1 MRAIILLITATSL
14 LASCAGLKNGPSAQ
28 QEFES
33 GLASFN
39 MGKCEQA
46 IPRFEKAAEL
56 DPNFA
61 KAYIYL
67 GRSYLCVRRWLD
79 AISPLR
85 TALRL
90 SPAETRQETMDILMD
105 ALLAA
110 ARDQFNKG
118 NFQSSVDYLK
128 EGLNLQPQSDQ
139 FMSEL
144 LITLTSFGAKLLS
157 EDQFSQAVSTFE
169 EVIRLSPNYLQGY
182 LGLARAFWRE
192 GEWGEALRAVQQ
204 AATINPTH
212 PEVESLLRELVRPQ

>member
-1 MRAIILLITATSL
+1 MRKLILLIAATSV

-28 QEFES
+28 QEFEN

-39 MGKCEQA
+39 MGKCKQA

-67 GRSYLCVRRWLD
+67 GRSYLCERRWLD

-90 SPAETRQETMDILMD
+90 SPAETRQEAMDILLD

-128 EGLNLQPQSDQ
+128 EGLKLKPQSDL
-139 FMSEL
+139 FLNEL
-144 LITLTSFGAKLLS
+144 LTTLTTFGAKLLS
-157 EDQFSQAVSTFE
+157 EDQFSQAASTFE
-169 EVIRLSPNYLQGY
+169 EAIRLSPNYLQGY
-182 LGLARAFWRE
+182 LGLARAFWHE
-192 GEWGEALRAVQQ
+192 GEWVDALKAVQQ
-204 AATINPTH
+204 AATISPTH
-212 PEVESLLRELVRPQ
+212 PEVEALLRELVKPK